1 MILLLGCAPSP
12 GDSGE
17 LARLAG
23 DSVASHGARDEEELR
38 LPEELVSD
46 GGLLSATLVAGAL
59 GEGYGYNGA
68 SPGPTLRAS
77 VGDTVE
83 VRLDNQLDDSTT
95 IHWHGMSV
103 PNEMDGVSFVVD
115 PVDPGS
121 SFQYRFTADRA
132 GTFWYHPHVDVSRQV
147 DLGLYGVVVVG
158 DAAEPVAERDLVLVF
173 DAAGELDADAAHD
186 DEGHH
191 HALPDPRDTTWL
203 VNGQVAPTLRLAAGE
218 RARARLLNASN
229 TAYLSLDWP
238 GARLVAG
245 EQGLLGAE
253 GVVDGLLLAP
263 GQRAEVEID
272 AGIGDHEVTTAMWT
286 AWGGAAYG
294 DPVVLL
300 QVIDEGGAAAP
311 LDFAFAGAAPTADPA
326 HTDLVYTFQG
336 GAAGEDWLINGEA
349 WPDVTPAVL
358 ALGAEYIVEAR
369 NLSSTNHPFHLH
381 GFALELLSVNGDP
394 PAVATRGDTFDIP
407 IRATVRMRLLA
418 DNPGSWAL
426 HCHLLGHE
434 DHGMMTV
441 VEVR

>member
-1 MILLLGCAPSP
+1 MIWWFGCTSSS
-12 GDSGE
+12 GDSGVPPDESVETSFDSEATGPVE
-17 LARLAG
+17 LEAPEDIKSAG
-23 DSVASHGARDEEELR
+23 GV
-38 LPEELVSD
+38 
-46 GGLLSATLVAGAL
+46 LSTTLVASVV
-59 GEGYGYNGA
+59 GEGYAYNGA
-68 SPGPTLRAS
+68 SPGPTLRVN
-77 VGDTVE
+77 VGDSIE
-83 VRLDNQLDDSTT
+83 VTLDNQLADSTT
-95 IHWHGMSV
+95 IHWHGMHV

-115 PVDPGS
+115 PVAPGS

-147 DLGLYGVVVVG
+147 DLGLYGVVVVT
-158 DAAEPVAERDLVLVF
+158 DPAEPEAERDLVLVF
-173 DAAGELDADAAHD
+173 DAAEELDTDAAHD

-191 HALPDPRDTTWL
+191 HVLPDPRLTEWR
-203 VNGQVAPTLRLAAGE
+203 VNGQVAPTLQLSGGE
-218 RARARLLNASN
+218 RVRARLLNASN

-238 GARLVAG
+238 GARLVGG

-253 GVVDGLLLAP
+253 SVVDDLLLAP

-272 AGIGDHEVTTAMWT
+272 PGLGHHEVTTGMWT
-286 AWGGAAYG
+286 AWGGDAYG
-294 DPVVLL
+294 DPLVLL
-300 QVIDEGGAAAP
+300 EVEDAGHAVAT
-311 LDFAFAGAAPTADPA
+311 LDFAFNAGTPSEDPE

-336 GAAGEDWLINGEA
+336 GAAGEDWLIDGES

-358 ALGAEYIVEAR
+358 ELGAEYVVEAR
-369 NLSSTNHPFHLH
+369 NLSSTAHPFHLH
-381 GFALELLSVNGDP
+381 GYALELLSVNGEP
-394 PAVATRGDTFDIP
+394 PTVATWGDTFDIP